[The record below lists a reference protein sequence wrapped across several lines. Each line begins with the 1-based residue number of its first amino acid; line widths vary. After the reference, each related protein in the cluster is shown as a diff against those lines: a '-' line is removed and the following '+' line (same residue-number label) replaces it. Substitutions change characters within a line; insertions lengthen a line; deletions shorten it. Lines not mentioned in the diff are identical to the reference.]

1 MLHGNPGRTF
11 AAAGLALVVCL
22 LACRTGM
29 AGTETGE
36 TGAARGEAAFAYKP
50 EDAARAFANAGRAVV
65 KLPSGRSIVA
75 VIADTPEREMYGYMF
90 QREVKDTEGMV
101 FVYPEAGMHPFWMK
115 NTLVPLDIIWMDDAF
130 AVLHI
135 ETAPPCKADPC
146 PSYGTPRM
154 SRYTIELKA
163 GAASREGLKVG
174 DTIQVSF
181 PGDGTA
187 R

>member
-1 MLHGNPGRTF
+1 MLHGSPGRTF
-11 AAAGLALVVCL
+11 VVAGLALAICL
-22 LACRTGM
+22 FAGRPGQ
-29 AGTETGE
+29 AGTEAGE
-36 TGAARGEAAFAYKP
+36 TGAPRGAADLYRP
-50 EDAARAFANAGRAVV
+50 EDAARVFAGAARAVV

-75 VIADTPEREMYGYMF
+75 EIADTPEREMYGYMF
-90 QREVKDTEGMV
+90 RREVKETEGMV
-101 FVYPEAGMHPFWMK
+101 FVYPEAGQHAFWMK

-130 AVLHI
+130 QVLHV

-154 SRYTIELKA
+154 SRYTLELKA
-163 GAASREGLKVG
+163 GAAAREGLHVG
-174 DTIQVSF
+174 DTLQVAF

>member
-1 MLHGNPGRTF
+1 MLHGNPGRTP
-11 AAAGLALVVCL
+11 AAGLALAVCL
-22 LACRTGM
+22 LSTGPAP
-29 AGTETGE
+29 AGTEAGE
-36 TGAARGEAAFAYKP
+36 TGTPRAAADSLNP
-50 EDAARAFANAGRAVV
+50 EDAARAFANAARAVV
-65 KLPSGRSIVA
+65 RLPNGRSIVA
-75 VIADTPEREMYGYMF
+75 VIADTPERSMYGYMF
-90 QREVKDTEGMV
+90 RHEVKEDEGMV
-101 FVYPEAGMHPFWMK
+101 FVYPESGLHPFWMK

-135 ETAPPCKADPC
+135 ETASPCKADPC

-154 SRYTIELKA
+154 SRYTLELKA
-163 GAASREGLKVG
+163 GAAGREGLKVG